1 MDNETM
7 IEIEEGFHWF
17 VQPGAYRWGAGAVFG
32 DEAEYP
38 GEVPPA
44 LGVGYYPAPKA
55 GRLRRYAPLVERTGL
70 FRVFGETAPT
80 EQGALGFADRFGLL
94 LSART
99 YQKPLGRTR
108 GPAAGEAVVEALAP
122 HAERLKLWREEIL
135 TMRHAIVVWQRLE
148 AGEHAELGRHLR
160 WERDAAGLRAV
171 LFDTH
176 PGLAVGAG
184 PPTPDLRIR
193 EAIADRDEGAD
204 WLARFRP
211 GEPALP
217 AAAWLGRLI
226 NRRVGGKLTAGFAL
240 DASGRLSLAIRPEN
254 LLQAMWLQFGLA
266 VCQHKDY
273 RRCAVCQDWFELSP
287 EVARTNRRFCSVS
300 CKNRSYRGRQERA
313 RRLHAE
319 GKSARAIAEE
329 LDATVTVIKRW
340 IAPRTSE

>member
-1 MDNETM
+1 MV
-7 IEIEEGFHWF
+7 EIEEDFYWY
-17 VQPGAYRWGAGAVFG
+17 VQPGAYCWGAGAVFG
-32 DEAEYP
+32 DETEYP
-38 GEVPPA
+38 PGEIPPA

-80 EQGALGFADRFGLL
+80 ERAVYAFVGRFGHL

-99 YQKPLGRTR
+99 YRKPLGRTR
-108 GPAAGEAVVEALAP
+108 GPAGEAVVEALAP

-135 TMRHAIVVWQRLE
+135 TMRHAVTVWQRLE
-148 AGEHAELGRHLR
+148 AAEHAKLERHLR
-160 WERDAAGLRAV
+160 WERDVAGLRAIV
-171 LFDTH
+171 FDTH
-176 PGLAVGAG
+176 PDLAVGAG
-184 PPTPDLRIR
+184 PPAPDLRIC

-211 GEPALP
+211 EEPALP

-226 NRRVGGKLTAGFAL
+226 NRRVGGKLTAGFTL
-240 DASGRLSLAIRPEN
+240 DVSGRLSLAIRPEN

-266 VCQHKDY
+266 VCEHKTY

-300 CKNRSYRGRQERA
+300 CKNRSYRGRLERA
-313 RRLHAE
+313 RQLHAE
-319 GKSARAIAEE
+319 GKSVRAIAEE
-329 LDATVTVIKRW
+329 LDATVAVVKRW
-340 IAPRTSE
+340 IAPRA